1 MSFSAYI
8 FDMDGTLVDNMGF
21 HVTIWTEFLAS
32 LGAPVD
38 RETFYRRT
46 VGKVNAEI
54 LRDLYRADLSD
65 AEIEDLSR
73 RKEQLYRQRFAPLI
87 AQKAVPGLREFLQK
101 AHQDGISMAVATSAG
116 LENTRF
122 ILEGLSIATYF
133 SALVTSE
140 DVRRG
145 KPDPEIFLIAAQ
157 KLGVPPEACLVFED
171 SPAGLEAAHRA
182 GMRSVALSTTF
193 TPDQLTGRP
202 GVLLV
207 APDYTAIDLDGLK
220 PCARWA
226 APGSE
231 GNGNGGGAFRPG
243 APAR

>member
-1 MSFSAYI
+1 MHFSAYI
-8 FDMDGTLVDNMGF
+8 FDMDGTLIDNMGF
-21 HVTIWTEFLAS
+21 HGAIWSEFLAS

-38 RETFYRRT
+38 RETFFRRT

-65 AEIEDLSR
+65 AEIEELSR

-87 AQKAVPGLREFLQK
+87 TQKAVPGVREFLQK
-101 AHQDGISMAVATSAG
+101 AHQRGISMAVATSAG

-122 ILEGLSIATYF
+122 ILDGLGITAYF

-140 DVRRG
+140 DVHRG

-182 GMRSVALSTTF
+182 GMVSVALATTF
-193 TPDQLTGRP
+193 PAEQLAGRP

-207 APDYTAIDLDGLK
+207 TGDYSAIDLTRLIVGT
-220 PCARWA
+220 
-226 APGSE
+226 
-231 GNGNGGGAFRPG
+231 
-243 APAR
+243 